1 MTELCPSRMTFKNN
15 EGFITHCFGPEV
27 CCRSRREEFDQSKS
41 PVHCRSNQ
49 NSSVLSDRPFDD
61 LLEHTKEGVETL
73 VRLGEPAGMR
83 TSSGRD

>member
-1 MTELCPSRMTFKNN
+1 MTELCPNRMTFKNN
-15 EGFITHCFGPEV
+15 DGIHHPLFGREV
-27 CCRSRREEFDQSKS
+27 CCGSRREEFDQSKS

-73 VRLGEPAGMR
+73 VRLGEPVGMR